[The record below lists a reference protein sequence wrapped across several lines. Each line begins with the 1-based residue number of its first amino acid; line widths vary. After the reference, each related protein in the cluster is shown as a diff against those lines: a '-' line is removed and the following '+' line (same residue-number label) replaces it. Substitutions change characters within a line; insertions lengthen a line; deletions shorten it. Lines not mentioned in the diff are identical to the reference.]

1 MSTRIYGSLAR
12 IADFHDSNF
21 ELLKLPQS
29 QWATGDYVEGG
40 VVGTPTSLYR
50 IEDRTGLMIKV
61 EPGDWVVGALGER
74 AATLEGVGSWQ
85 DIGDDNVMHSLTSAG
100 LMGWYTSLS
109 QLLPEPLRLR
119 YRGHICRNGQKVRM
133 RDFAIRS
140 ESEHEFRVP
149 TVLLVGTSMSAGK
162 TTAGRRVCK
171 ELDRAGHY
179 VVGAK
184 LTGAGRYRD
193 ILSFKKTGATRVF
206 DFVDAGLPS
215 TTVPEREY
223 RAAIRPLLHHINGL
237 APDLLVAEAG
247 ASPLE
252 PYNGAALI
260 DELGNNVICTILC
273 ASDPYA
279 VVGVGKAYGLRPDI
293 VTGPAAQTSAA
304 VDLVHKLTG
313 VRALNLIDPRTKGEF
328 REFLA
333 EHIGFPNDGAPI
345 KVAR

>member
-21 ELLKLPQS
+21 ELLKLPRS
-29 QWATGDYVEGG
+29 AWATGDYVEGG
-40 VVGTPTSLYR
+40 VVGTPTPLYR
-50 IEDRTGLMIKV
+50 VEDRSGLMIKV
-61 EPGDWVVGALGER
+61 EPSDWVVGALGER

-85 DIGDDNVMHSLTSAG
+85 DVGDDNIMHSLTSAG

-109 QLLPEPLRLR
+109 QLLPDPLRLR
-119 YRGHICRNGQKVRM
+119 YRGHLCRNGRKVRM
-133 RDFAIRS
+133 RDFAIKADA
-140 ESEHEFRVP
+140 HEFKVP

-171 ELDRAGHY
+171 ELDRAGLF
-179 VVGAK
+179 VIGAK

-193 ILSFKKTGATRVF
+193 ILSFLKTGATQVF

-215 TTVPEREY
+215 TTVPEREF
-223 RAAIRPLLHHINGL
+223 RAAIRPLLNHINDL
-237 APDLLVAEAG
+237 VPDLLVAEAG

-260 DELGNNVICTILC
+260 DELGHNIVCTILC

-279 VVGVGKAYGLRPDI
+279 VVGVEKAYGLRPDI

-304 VDLVHKLTG
+304 VELVERLAG
-313 VRALNLIDPRTKGEF
+313 VRAVNLIDPRTKAEF
-328 REFLA
+328 REFLSD
-333 EHIGFPNDGAPI
+333 HLGFPGNDTPI
-345 KVAR
+345 KIAR

>member
-21 ELLKLPQS
+21 ELQRLPKS

-40 VVGTPTSLYR
+40 VVGVPTTLYR

-85 DIGDDNVMHSLTSAG
+85 DVGDDNLMHSLTSAG

-119 YRGHICRNGQKVRM
+119 YRGHLCRDGRKVRM
-133 RDFAIRS
+133 RDFAMRAD
-140 ESEHEFRVP
+140 EHNFRVP

-193 ILSFKKTGATRVF
+193 ILSFLKTGATQVF

-215 TTVPEREY
+215 TVVPEREF
-223 RAAIRPLLHHINGL
+223 RAAIRPLLNHIDTL
-237 APDLLVAEAG
+237 APDLLVAEIG

-260 DELGNNVICTILC
+260 DELGNNIVCTVLC

-279 VVGVGKAYGLRPDI
+279 VVGVEKAYGLRPDI

-304 VDLVHKLTG
+304 VELVQKLSG
-313 VRALNLIDPRTKGEF
+313 VRALNLIDPRTKAEF

-333 EHIGFPNDGAPI
+333 EHIGFPGNDTPI
-345 KVAR
+345 KIAR